1 MGLSI
6 CGSIW
11 GPVFLFWTIWTDEF
25 ETRRLCQP
33 FLTGVP
39 RFPEDAGHPP
49 GPPPFLFSVAHSP
62 IEADPLV
69 GLESHPNVHC
79 AHTKLSFEVTEVTV
93 LFSEHFKWNKCTPI
107 SMLCN
112 QQSAPYSFK
121 LVTQRPQ
128 RPVKAAGWQGYH
140 VGGLASPLP
149 AVNSLS
155 ESFLLRV

>member
-1 MGLSI
+1 MWGLAYVAPFGGRCS
-6 CGSIW
+6 CFEQFELMSLRQGDYANPFSQ
-11 GPVFLFWTIWTDEF
+11 VFPDSQKMLGTP
-25 ETRRLCQP
+25 Q
-33 FLTGVP
+33 
-39 RFPEDAGHPP
+39 A
-49 GPPPFLFSVAHSP
+49 PPFLFSVAHSP

-69 GLESHPNVHC
+69 GLESRPNVHC

-149 AVNSLS
+149 AINRLS

>member
-1 MGLSI
+1 MWLHLGACVLVLNNLNWWVWDKEIMPTLSHRCSQI
-6 CGSIW
+6 
-11 GPVFLFWTIWTDEF
+11 P
-25 ETRRLCQP
+25 RRCWAP
-33 FLTGVP
+33 P
-39 RFPEDAGHPP
+39 R
-49 GPPPFLFSVAHSP
+49 PPPFLFSVAHSP

-79 AHTKLSFEVTEVTV
+79 AHTKFSFEVTEVTV

-149 AVNSLS
+149 AINRLS